1 MTTTT
6 ETPTMQ
12 VSTRELLAIA
22 DKLQEQ
28 TARMFSQPPW
38 RDKLLAAL
46 VATDKH
52 HGMLRAGQIF
62 RDYPDYY
69 DADKAVFLIMW
80 NARLLAWRRH
90 ETDAELLRLRAAIA
104 TAEKAAGVGPDDE
117 WDDVPPEVDALYGAI
132 EHRELEVEAEVL
144 REYGET
150 ELAELRLN
158 DDDAY
163 RAKWEPGRIRTWG
176 SDAETETAKRS
187 LAADGNDCPGFF
199 EVVEEVE
206 RLRGLVSSQGVTE

>member
-1 MTTTT
+1 MTTT
-6 ETPTMQ
+6 PP
-12 VSTRELLAIA
+12 STRALLAIA

-28 TARMFSQPPW
+28 TGRMFSQPPW

-80 NARLLAWRRH
+80 NARLLAWHRH

-104 TAEKAAGVGPDDE
+104 AAEKEAGVGPEDE
-117 WDDVPPEVDALYGAI
+117 WENVPPEVDALCEAI
-132 EHRELEVEAEVL
+132 EHRELEVEVAVL
-144 REYGET
+144 QEYGEA
-150 ELAELRLN
+150 ELADLLLN
-158 DDDAY
+158 DHDAY
-163 RAKWEPGRIRTWG
+163 RAKWEPGRIKTWG
-176 SDAETETAKRS
+176 SDAETEAAKRS
-187 LAADGNDCPGFF
+187 LAAAGNDCPGFF
-199 EVVEEVE
+199 EVVEEVT
-206 RLRGLVSSQGVTE
+206 RLRGLVSSQGATE